1 MESNELIHW
10 GIKGMRW
17 GVRRYQNKDGTLT
30 PAGQKRYNKE
40 LEKLKAEQKV
50 LKNKQRTAAKLS
62 KLEDLRKQNS
72 EMKDAEKARSDP
84 KPKKEVKRKK
94 ISEMSDEELKAHMDR
109 LQMEKDYKDLLNS
122 TRRETVNKGQK
133 FVENVLSKSGENL
146 TTQVLNHYGAKA
158 INKVIKDIDK
168 SVTDDV
174 IFANNKRK

>member
-1 MESNELIHW
+1 MESNELMHW
-10 GIKGMRW
+10 GIKGMKW

-50 LKNKQRTAAKLS
+50 LKNKQRTAAKFD
-62 KLEDLRKQNS
+62 KLETLRKQNS
-72 EMKDAEKARSDP
+72 EMKDAEKLRSDQ
-84 KPKKEVKRKK
+84 KPKKEEKRKK
-94 ISEMSDEELKAHMDR
+94 ISEMSDAELRSHIER
-109 LQMEKDYKDLLNS
+109 LQMEKNYKDLLNS
-122 TRRETVNKGQK
+122 TRNETAKKGQT